1 MPLPTSTPTPTPT
14 PSPLP
19 LSVCLIARDEA
30 PHLPGLM
37 ASVQG
42 LAQEVVVVD
51 TGSTDGTPELAA
63 SLGARVLHTPWSD
76 DFAAARNVAL
86 AAARAE
92 WILTLDADQVLD
104 TTARAALAAAVR
116 RTDCLAQLVTI
127 RLLGTPLADGA
138 EHVVQRLPSLRLV
151 RRDARIRYRG
161 RVHEDVSGSLC
172 DIGSTHWP
180 DSGVT
185 LTDHGYI
192 QAAARQRKLARNL
205 ALLWRAH
212 AEEPQ
217 ALHTA
222 YKLATSLPADA
233 AEERARVLAQ
243 ALQVAC
249 TLPEPEL
256 RAQACLPRL
265 AAAALGELVAQGR
278 LAEAAEAVRT
288 LLARSREA
296 LAFTGGC
303 VLARAG
309 HFDEARATLQA
320 YLEATGREPS
330 SSRAHG
336 SPLWLADEA
345 AHPAQA
351 CRWLAWM
358 AHVEGHSEQ
367 AQRWLARGREAS
379 ADQPCWALEALA
391 VEMLAATGQ
400 ARAAAQA
407 LQALGARAGI
417 DPAELAQV
425 LPELM
430 CASARVALADGDAA
444 TAQEFARQ
452 SAQAADDA
460 GTVLL
465 AQLDIDAGRTDTT
478 TLSTHHEAIRGQR
491 FDTLAV
497 KLTIGAHL
505 GRPWPHPVP
514 PATRALLGTAG

>member
-1 MPLPTSTPTPTPT
+1 MPLPTPIPC
-14 PSPLP
+14 PLP
-19 LSVCLIARDEA
+19 LSVCLITRDEA
-30 PHLPGLM
+30 LNLPGLI
-37 ASVQG
+37 ASVEG

-51 TGSTDGTPELAA
+51 TGSTDGTPEVAA
-63 SLGARVLHTPWSD
+63 ALGARVLHTPWRD

-86 AAARAE
+86 AAAQAE

-104 TTARAALAAAVR
+104 ATAHPALAAAVR

-127 RLLGTPLADGA
+127 RLLGAPLTDGA

-172 DIGSTHWP
+172 EIGSTHWP

-185 LTDHGYI
+185 VTDHGYV

-205 ALLWRAH
+205 ALLRRAH

-222 YKLATSLPADA
+222 YKLATSLPPDA
-233 AEERARVLAQ
+233 AEERALVLAG
-243 ALQVAC
+243 ALRVAC
-249 TLPEPEL
+249 TQPEPEL
-256 RAQACLPRL
+256 RALACLPRL
-265 AAAALGELVAQGR
+265 AAAALGELVTQGR
-278 LAEAAEAVRT
+278 LDEATEAARILLVR
-288 LLARSREA
+288 AREA
-296 LAFTGGC
+296 LAFTAGC

-309 HFDEARATLQA
+309 HFDEARAALQA
-320 YLEATGREPS
+320 YLDAIGRQAS
-330 SSRAHG
+330 SSPGRG
-336 SPLWLADEA
+336 SALWLQDEA
-345 AHPAQA
+345 AHPAKA

-358 AHVEGHSEQ
+358 AHVEGQAEQ

-379 ADQPCWALEALA
+379 ADQPCWTLEALA
-391 VEMLAATGQ
+391 VEMLAASGHTHAA
-400 ARAAAQA
+400 ARA
-407 LQALGARAGI
+407 LQTLGARAGAE
-417 DPAELAQV
+417 PAELAHAM
-425 LPELM
+425 PELM
-430 CASARVALADGDAA
+430 CASARVALADGDTG
-444 TAQEFARQ
+444 TAHEFARQ
-452 SAQAADDA
+452 ATQAADDA

-465 AQLDIDAGRTDTT
+465 AQLDIDAGRTDTA
-478 TLSTHHEAIRGQR
+478 TLAGHHEAILGQR

-514 PATRALLGTAG
+514 QATRALLGTAY